1 MDDDQ
6 FIEARNKAF
15 HLLSYR
21 ERTIKEMRDRLK
33 KKDFSAE
40 VIEKV
45 ITYLLEKDYL
55 NEQRFAEM
63 WIRSRINHHPRGR
76 KLIYKELK
84 DKGVERKIIN
94 SALDEYLSREKELEM
109 ASYLMNKWLRRR
121 KDEDSSSYKLKN
133 YLASKG
139 FNYDMIY
146 EITDK

>member
-1 MDDDQ
+1 MDDEQ

-21 ERTIKEMRDRLK
+21 ERTIKEMRARLK

-45 ITYLLEKDYL
+45 IADLLEKDYL

-63 WIRSRINHHPRGR
+63 WIRSRKNHHPRGR

-84 DKGVERKIIN
+84 DKGVASKIIN
-94 SALDEYLSREKELEM
+94 SALNEHLSREKEFEM

-121 KDEDSSSYKLKN
+121 TDEDSSSYKLKN
-133 YLASKG
+133 YLARKG
-139 FNYDMIY
+139 FDYDMIY